1 MSDNF
6 ISSSNDIFHRVY
18 GSNPSLL
25 ESNQSEE
32 IKEPKVIYQNEKDF
46 IIIMDFEN
54 DINKK
59 DKDESKEEVASIYEI
74 IKKVKFIDINKSTSK
89 FIYEL
94 SNGFIIISAYDKHLF
109 LYNKNLENIVKILF
123 PLPVNYVIEEKTIEN
138 YLINLKCFVFF
149 SIYDVLIDLQ
159 NHKTTVKKC
168 DISKVN
174 EQKEENKDAQDDE
187 KNKKDKKDNEC
198 KIKHFYFNSMIQLK
212 NSQDFLFTNNGI
224 YVGENLLNQKE
235 IKINF
240 DLLIQYTE
248 AVLLND
254 NLICLKSNKQ
264 LTNGEDS
271 LTIFDIK
278 NKKVIKKI
286 DGFSFNI
293 NPYRLILIA
302 QNENNKILV
311 GACTKYSSDQKN
323 GLFIAKINL
332 EKEEEIEI
340 KKHFEEIKNF
350 NVSCICNLNLNNNND
365 KEENENEQKFL
376 FIGGVSEEYNKG
388 MIKLYKLDLSENEIN
403 IEFLQDMELD
413 EDLEG
418 TISYIYQLKN
428 GKLII
433 SSGSGNILFTAP
445 NLDGYKE

>member
-25 ESNQSEE
+25 ESNYSEE
-32 IKEPKVIYQNEKDF
+32 IIEPKVIYQNEKDF

-59 DKDESKEEVASIYEI
+59 DKDESKEESASIYEI
-74 IKKVKFIDINKSTSK
+74 IKKVKFIDVNKSTSK
-89 FIYEL
+89 FISEL
-94 SNGFIIISAYDKHLF
+94 SNGFIIISDYDKHLF
-109 LYNKNLENIVKILF
+109 LYNRNFENIVKIQF
-123 PLPVNYVIEEKTIEN
+123 PLPVNYFIEAKPIEN

-149 SIYDVLIDLQ
+149 SIYDVLIDLK
-159 NHKTTVKKC
+159 NHKTTVEKC

-174 EQKEENKDAQDDE
+174 EEKKENKDAPDAEND
-187 KNKKDKKDNEC
+187 KKDKKDKS
-198 KIKHFYFNSMIQLK
+198 KIKIYYFNSMIQLK

-224 YVGENLLNQKE
+224 CEGENLLNQKE
-235 IKINF
+235 ININF
-240 DLLIQYTE
+240 DLLMQYTE
-248 AVLLND
+248 AVLLSD

-264 LTNGEDS
+264 LTNGDDS
-271 LTIFDIK
+271 LTLFDIK
-278 NKKVIKKI
+278 SKKVINKI

-293 NPYRLILIA
+293 NPYRLILIS
-302 QNENNKILV
+302 QNEKNKILV

-340 KKHFEEIKNF
+340 KKRFEEIENF

-376 FIGGVSEEYNKG
+376 LVGGVSEEYNKG
-388 MIKLYKLDLSENEIN
+388 MI
-403 IEFLQDMELD
+403 
-413 EDLEG
+413 
-418 TISYIYQLKN
+418 
-428 GKLII
+428 
-433 SSGSGNILFTAP
+433 
-445 NLDGYKE
+445 